1 MEMVRLNT
9 EEVLTGGVERL
20 RWSVAAEESEIVVA
34 LAGELDLA
42 TVDPLGR
49 LLGELLQYRPT
60 TVAVDAARLSFLDSS
75 GIQCLVDAA
84 QAATNVGCKLVVQR
98 PTANVVRV
106 LGICGLD
113 QLLLA
118 DAESD
123 PTARR

>member
-1 MEMVRLNT
+1 MVRFNT

-42 TVDPLGR
+42 TVEPLGR
-49 LLGELLQYRPT
+49 LLGEVLQCRPT
-60 TVAVDAARLSFLDSS
+60 TVAVDAARVTFLDSS

-84 QAATNVGCKLVVQR
+84 EAAATAGCKLVVQR

-106 LGICGLD
+106 LGILGLD
-113 QLLLA
+113 ELLLA
-118 DAESD
+118 EADND
-123 PTARR
+123 PTVRR